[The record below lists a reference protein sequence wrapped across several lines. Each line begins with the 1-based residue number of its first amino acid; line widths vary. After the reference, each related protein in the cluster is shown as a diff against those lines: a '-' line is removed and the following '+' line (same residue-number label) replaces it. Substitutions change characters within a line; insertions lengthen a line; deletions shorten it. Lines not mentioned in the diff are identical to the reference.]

1 MSDSVIKFPE
11 KYRVSDETYKPA
23 VSFIDSDR
31 SRIDPEEVE
40 QEDRVGSDGLE
51 VEEIETETLHPD
63 DFYDDAQ
70 ALRDIGW
77 GTDEDYGVPNDTYY
91 PTGDCYD
98 DYCD

>member
-1 MSDSVIKFPE
+1 MSSKLIPFPE
-11 KYRVSDETYKPA
+11 KYRPKNAYFV
-23 VSFIDSDR
+23 
-31 SRIDPEEVE
+31 DPEEVE
-40 QEDRVGSDGLE
+40 QEDRVSSDGLE

-70 ALRDIGW
+70 ALKDLGW